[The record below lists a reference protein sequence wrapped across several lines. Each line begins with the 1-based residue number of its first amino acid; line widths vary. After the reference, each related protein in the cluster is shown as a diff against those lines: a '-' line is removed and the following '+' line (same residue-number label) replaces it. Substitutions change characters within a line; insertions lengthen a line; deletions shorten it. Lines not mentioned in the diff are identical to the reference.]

1 MKKTTLS
8 IIATLMLISGCSS
21 VPIHDIQVE
30 TRIDSKAA
38 MSGYKTYAWL
48 GSAAI
53 VNDPYGQWTLP
64 EFDADAEIKYLI
76 DRELRKKNILQSSPF
91 ADPDMIITFAA
102 GIDMDVFE
110 VKVDPSGTMSALNV
124 PQGGLAVMLADNQ
137 TGFIIWMGV
146 ATADVQDRPDT
157 KTAKARLDHAITEL
171 FWEFPK

>member
-1 MKKTTLS
+1 MNKFYLALVVA
-8 IIATLMLISGCSS
+8 IVVISTACSS
-21 VPIHDIQVE
+21 ITKDIRVNVGV
-30 TRIDSKAA
+30 DSKADF
-38 MSGYKTYAWL
+38 SGYETYAWL
-48 GSAAI
+48 GTAKI
-53 VNDPYGQWTLP
+53 VHDPIGRWEPP

-91 ADPDMIITFAA
+91 VDPDMIVTFAA

-157 KTAKARLDHAITEL
+157 KTAKARLDHAVTEL
-171 FWEFPK
+171 FWKVPE